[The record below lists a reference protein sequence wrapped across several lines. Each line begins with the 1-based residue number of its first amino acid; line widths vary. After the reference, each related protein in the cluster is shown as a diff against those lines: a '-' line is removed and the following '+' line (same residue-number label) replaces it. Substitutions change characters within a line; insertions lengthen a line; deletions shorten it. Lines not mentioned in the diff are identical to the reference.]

1 MSDKKITMKVSGMEC
16 AACAARIERQLKKTA
31 GVAEAAVNLAAE
43 KATVLYDS
51 EQVNADQLIHTITDL
66 GYRVPTER
74 VDLQISGMS
83 CAACSARVERAL
95 SGLDGVLKANV
106 NLAMERG
113 TVEYNPA
120 QLSLAEIKRT
130 VADAGYRAEEVV
142 GGLGGDREKLE
153 RQRET
158 RRQMIL
164 LVMSAVLSLPM
175 LTMMFGEWFNIA
187 LPHILHDKVFQFAL
201 ATPVQ
206 FIAGYQ
212 FYLGAYKALRHG
224 SANMDVLVAMGTS
237 AAYFY
242 SVGTTFFFPGDV
254 YYETS
259 AIIITL
265 ILLGRLLESAAKG
278 RTSEAIKKLMG
289 LAARTAR
296 VVRDGQEIDIPV
308 EDVQVGDVVLVRPG
322 EKLPV
327 DGVILEGISSVDESM
342 LTGES
347 IPVDKHAGDE
357 VIGGTINKHGLL
369 KFTATRVGSD
379 TALAQ
384 IIKIVEE
391 AQGSKAPI
399 QRMADIISAY
409 FVPVVVGI
417 ATATFLIWYFII
429 DPGNLARAL
438 VSFTAVLVI
447 ACPCALGLATP
458 TSIMVGTGRGAEHGI
473 LIKGG
478 EYLEKAH
485 AINTVVLDKT
495 GTITRGEPSLTD
507 VMAVPGVVDQHEL
520 LQLVASAERASEH
533 PLGAAVVQGAKER
546 DLALMEATSFTAIP
560 GYGISAGVNGRALL
574 IGTRRLMAEHNIA
587 TGALDKTVDELEMSG
602 KTAMLVAVDGQAAG
616 VVAVADTVKEGSAE
630 AIQVLQAMGVD
641 TMMITGDNRRTAEA
655 IARQVGIAPDHVLA
669 EVLPGDKAREVS
681 KLIEQGRVVGMVGD
695 GINDA
700 PALATAD
707 VGFAIGTGTDVAM
720 EAADITLMRGDLRG
734 VAASISLS
742 RGTMRN
748 IKQNLFWALVYNSL
762 GIPVAAAGFLSPVLA
777 GAAMAFSSVSVV
789 TNALRLKR
797 FDPYLVFR
805 AGEKSRRSLLPEP
818 ARRYK

>member
-1 MSDKKITMKVSGMEC
+1 MNSKKLTVKISGMEC
-16 AACAARIERQLKKTA
+16 AACSARIERQLKKTD
-31 GVAEAAVNLAAE
+31 GVDEAVVNLAAE
-43 KATVLYDS
+43 KATVHYDPDR
-51 EQVNADQLIHTITDL
+51 VDANQLIHTIVDL
-66 GYRVPTER
+66 GYRVPSER
-74 VDLQISGMS
+74 VDLSISGMT

-106 NLAMERG
+106 NLAMERAA
-113 TVEYNPA
+113 VEYNPA
-120 QLSLAEIKRT
+120 QLSLADIKKA
-130 VADAGYRAEEVV
+130 VVDAGYRAEEAVS
-142 GGLGGDREKLE
+142 GMGGDREKLE
-153 RQRET
+153 RDRET
-158 RRQMIL
+158 RRQLIL

-175 LTMMFGEWFNIA
+175 LVTMFGMWFNIP
-187 LPHILHDKVFQFAL
+187 LPHIFHDKVFQFAL

-224 SANMDVLVAMGTS
+224 SANMDVLVVMGTS

-242 SVGTTFFFPGDV
+242 SVGTTFFFRGEV

-296 VVRDGQEIDIPV
+296 VIRDGQEVDIPV

-347 IPVDKHAGDE
+347 IPVDKQAGDE
-357 VIGGTINKHGLL
+357 VIGGTINKHGML

-399 QRMADIISAY
+399 QRLADVISAY

-417 ATATFLIWYFII
+417 ASVTFLIWYFIV

-438 VSFTAVLVI
+438 ICFTAVLVI

-458 TSIMVGTGRGAEHGI
+458 TSIMVGTGRGAEYGI

-507 VMAVPGVVDQHEL
+507 IVAVSGVIDRNEL
-520 LQLVASAERASEH
+520 LQLVASAERSSEH
-533 PLGAAVVQGAKER
+533 PLAEAIVQGAQER
-546 DLALMEATSFTAIP
+546 GLALLDTTSFEALP
-560 GYGISAGVNGRALL
+560 GYGITAVVNGRALL
-574 IGTRRLMAEHNIA
+574 IGTRRLMSERNVAAGDLEQA
-587 TGALDKTVDELEMSG
+587 MDELEMSG
-602 KTAMLVAVDGQAAG
+602 KTAMLVAVDSQAAG

-630 AIQVLQAMGVD
+630 AIRVLQAMGVQ
-641 TMMITGDNRRTAEA
+641 TVMITGDNRRTAEA
-655 IARQVGIAPDHVLA
+655 IARQVGIAPDQVLA
-669 EVLPGDKAREVS
+669 EVLPQDKAQQVS

-762 GIPVAAAGFLSPVLA
+762 GIPIAAAGFLSPVLA

-789 TNALRLKR
+789 SNALRLKR
-797 FDPYLVFR
+797 FNPYRDFPDS
-805 AGEKSRRSLLPEP
+805 GKS
-818 ARRYK
+818 K

>member
-1 MSDKKITMKVSGMEC
+1 MSSKKITVKIGGMEC
-16 AACAARIERQLKKTA
+16 AACAARIERQLKKTD

-43 KATVLYDS
+43 KATVHYDPDR
-51 EQVNADQLIHTITDL
+51 VAADQLIHTIVDL

-74 VDLQISGMS
+74 VDLSISGMT

-95 SGLDGVLKANV
+95 NGLDGVLKANV
-106 NLAMERG
+106 NLAMERAA
-113 TVEYNPA
+113 VEYNPA
-120 QLSLAEIKRT
+120 QLSLADIKKA
-130 VADAGYRAEEVV
+130 VADAGYRAEEAVS
-142 GGLGGDREKLE
+142 GLAGDREKLE
-153 RQRET
+153 RERET
-158 RRQMIL
+158 RRQLIL

-175 LTMMFGEWFNIA
+175 LVTMFGMWFNIP
-187 LPHILHDKVFQFAL
+187 LPHIFHDKVFQFAL

-224 SANMDVLVAMGTS
+224 SANMDVLVVMGTS

-242 SVGTTFFFPGDV
+242 SVGTTFFFPGEV

-265 ILLGRLLESAAKG
+265 ILLGRLLEAAAKG

-296 VVRDGQEIDIPV
+296 VVRDGQEVDIPV

-327 DGVILEGISSVDESM
+327 DGVILEGLSSVDESM

-347 IPVDKHAGDE
+347 IPVDKQAGDE
-357 VIGGTINKHGLL
+357 VIGGTINKHGML

-399 QRMADIISAY
+399 QRLADVISAY

-417 ATATFLIWYFII
+417 AAVTFLLWYFIV

-438 VSFTAVLVI
+438 ISFTAVLVI

-458 TSIMVGTGRGAEHGI
+458 TSIMVGTGRGAEYGI

-507 VMAVPGVVDQHEL
+507 VVAIPGVVDQNEL
-520 LQLVASAERASEH
+520 LQLVASAERSSEH
-533 PLGAAVVQGAKER
+533 PLAEAIVQGAQER
-546 DLALMEATSFTAIP
+546 GLALLDTTSFEALP
-560 GYGISAGVNGRALL
+560 GYGITAVVNGRALL
-574 IGTRRLMAEHNIA
+574 IGTRRLMSERNVAA
-587 TGALDKTVDELEMSG
+587 GALEQAMDELELSG
-602 KTAMLVAVDGQAAG
+602 KTAMLVAVDSQAAG

-630 AIQVLQAMGVD
+630 AIRVLQAMGVQ
-641 TMMITGDNRRTAEA
+641 TVMITGDNRRTAEA
-655 IARQVGIAPDHVLA
+655 IARQVGIAPDQVLA
-669 EVLPGDKAREVS
+669 EVLPQDKAQQVS

-762 GIPVAAAGFLSPVLA
+762 GIPIAAAGFLSPVLA

-789 TNALRLKR
+789 SNALRLKR
-797 FDPYLVFR
+797 FNPYREFE
-805 AGEKSRRSLLPEP
+805 AGGKS
-818 ARRYK
+818 K

>member
-1 MSDKKITMKVSGMEC
+1 M
-16 AACAARIERQLKKTA
+16 
-31 GVAEAAVNLAAE
+31 
-43 KATVLYDS
+43 
-51 EQVNADQLIHTITDL
+51 L
-66 GYRVPTER
+66 GT
-74 VDLQISGMS
+74 
-83 CAACSARVERAL
+83 
-95 SGLDGVLKANV
+95 
-106 NLAMERG
+106 
-113 TVEYNPA
+113 
-120 QLSLAEIKRT
+120 
-130 VADAGYRAEEVV
+130 
-142 GGLGGDREKLE
+142 
-153 RQRET
+153 
-158 RRQMIL
+158 
-164 LVMSAVLSLPM
+164 
-175 LTMMFGEWFNIA
+175 MFGMWFNIP
-187 LPHILHDKVFQFAL
+187 LPLIFHDKVFQFAL

-224 SANMDVLVAMGTS
+224 SANMDVLVVMGTS

-242 SVGTTFFFPGDV
+242 SVGTTFFFRGEV

-296 VVRDGQEIDIPV
+296 VIRDGQEVDIPV

-347 IPVDKHAGDE
+347 IPVDKQAGDE
-357 VIGGTINKHGLL
+357 VIGGTINKHGML

-399 QRMADIISAY
+399 QRLADVISAY

-417 ATATFLIWYFII
+417 ASVTFLIWYFIV

-438 VSFTAVLVI
+438 ICFTAVLVI

-458 TSIMVGTGRGAEHGI
+458 TSIMVGTGRGAEYGI

-507 VMAVPGVVDQHEL
+507 IVAVSGVIDRNEL
-520 LQLVASAERASEH
+520 LQLVASAERSSEH
-533 PLGAAVVQGAKER
+533 PLAEAIVQGAQER
-546 DLALMEATSFTAIP
+546 GLALLDTTSFEALP
-560 GYGISAGVNGRALL
+560 GYGITAVVNGRALL
-574 IGTRRLMAEHNIA
+574 IGTRRLMSERNVAAGDLEQA
-587 TGALDKTVDELEMSG
+587 MDELEMSG
-602 KTAMLVAVDGQAAG
+602 KTAMLVAVDSQAAG

-630 AIQVLQAMGVD
+630 AIRVLQAMGVQ
-641 TMMITGDNRRTAEA
+641 TVMITGDNRRTAEA
-655 IARQVGIAPDHVLA
+655 IARQVGIAPDQVLA
-669 EVLPGDKAREVS
+669 EVLPQDKAQQVS

-762 GIPVAAAGFLSPVLA
+762 GIPIAAAGFLSPVLA

-789 TNALRLKR
+789 SNALRLKR
-797 FDPYLVFR
+797 FNPYRDFPDS
-805 AGEKSRRSLLPEP
+805 GKS
-818 ARRYK
+818 K